1 MADRFK
7 TVLLMGAPG
16 SGKGTQG
23 KILGTIPGFYHCA
36 CGDVFR
42 RIDINSKLGRVFYE
56 YSSRGELVPDDV
68 TIKMWAESIRAH
80 HILGDYKPAQDLLLL
95 DGIPRTLTQAELIEE
110 YIEVLKIVHLVCNDY
125 DAMVTRMRR
134 RALKEN
140 RLDDADEKVIRNRFK
155 VYEAETQPVLDH
167 YAADVI
173 VEVDAMGSPAQV
185 LHDALDF
192 LVPVQNE
199 HFSKYGDVEADAA
212 V

>member
-1 MADRFK
+1 
-7 TVLLMGAPG
+7 MGAPG
-16 SGKGTQG
+16 AGKGTQG

-42 RIDINSKLGRVFYE
+42 RIDINSELGRVFYE

-68 TIKMWAESIRAH
+68 TIKMWAESIHAH
-80 HILGDYKPAQDLLLL
+80 HILGEYKPAQDLLLL
-95 DGIPRTLTQAELIEE
+95 DGIPRTLAQAEIIEE

-140 RLDDADEKVIRNRFK
+140 RLDDADEKVIRNRFS
-155 VYEAETQPVLDH
+155 VYEEETQPVLDH
-167 YAADVI
+167 YAADMI
-173 VEVDAMGSPAQV
+173 VEVDSMGSPAEV
-185 LHDALDF
+185 LRGVLDY

-199 HFSKYGDVEADAA
+199 HFAKFGDVEADAKA
-212 V
+212 